1 MLTMHFIIGA
11 ILIITIFLSFIEESI
26 SEFHKKILLACY
38 IVLMIIISGTK
49 DIYHT
54 ADAEAYQRMFLEND
68 NFLVEL
74 TTEPTFIYLSRL
86 IIALGGDIS
95 ILFFIYAFI
104 SIPQK
109 MFIIYRMT
117 PFLFTALVI
126 YIPIYYELHD
136 IIQIR
141 AAAAASF
148 LFVSIYFIV
157 RKRKIYS
164 YIAFITAI
172 LFHYSSIAF
181 TPMLIAGNRKM
192 NMIIRISVA
201 NLIIVAFAL
210 YFLKLDLFSL
220 IPSFILGGK
229 LDFYIETAKMGQWDE
244 LSKPYMDLFFMG
256 KCAILYLCLIYY
268 DYICKCNKYA
278 PIVISMLT
286 ISIFFL
292 LSMAT
297 VPVIASRVSDL
308 YGIVDCIAYTFLL
321 YIVAPKFIARSC
333 AVAAG
338 VFMYIFNI
346 VNTEHFF

>member
-1 MLTMHFIIGA
+1 MHLIIGT

-26 SEFHKKILLACY
+26 SEFPKKILLACY

-54 ADAEAYQRMFLEND
+54 ADAEAYQRMFLGND

-95 ILFFIYAFI
+95 ILFFIYAII

-109 MFIIYRMT
+109 MIVIYRMT

-148 LFVSIYFIV
+148 LFVSIYNIV
-157 RKRKIYS
+157 RKKRLYS
-164 YIAFITAI
+164 YIAFITAM
-172 LFHYSSIAF
+172 LFHYSAIAF

-192 NMIIRISVA
+192 SVIMRSLELLNRI
-201 NLIIVAFAL
+201 
-210 YFLKLDLFSL
+210 
-220 IPSFILGGK
+220 
-229 LDFYIETAKMGQWDE
+229 
-244 LSKPYMDLFFMG
+244 
-256 KCAILYLCLIYY
+256 
-268 DYICKCNKYA
+268 
-278 PIVISMLT
+278 
-286 ISIFFL
+286 
-292 LSMAT
+292 
-297 VPVIASRVSDL
+297 
-308 YGIVDCIAYTFLL
+308 
-321 YIVAPKFIARSC
+321 
-333 AVAAG
+333 
-338 VFMYIFNI
+338 
-346 VNTEHFF
+346 